1 LKVAEIFPMTSRTS
15 IAKEGRRRLGVAVIV
30 LLAAIDRMAE
40 TVVDVVVDVPVVA
53 VDGIVADAAVGAVDV
68 RAAVVVEGI
77 VADAAA
83 RAEEGTKFFVADS
96 NGQKVM
102 ARAVAFF

>member
-1 LKVAEIFPMTSRTS
+1 MTSRTS
-15 IAKEGRRRLGVAVIV
+15 IAKEGRHRLGLAVIV
-30 LLAAIDRMAE
+30 LPAAIVRMAE
-40 TVVDVVVDVPVVA
+40 TGVDAVVDVPVVA

-68 RAAVVVEGI
+68 RAAAVAVEGI

-96 NGQKVM
+96 NGLRQKVM